1 VNQQVAATY
10 REWHEAQN
18 SLSAN
23 VDALV
28 SYHGIVELRCREYYH
43 EMHKL
48 ATKNIALQ
56 EELGKAEGLTE
67 AADRKAKELD
77 AVSTHLAERNVS
89 LQEELDL
96 AHEKIRVIEVSSCEL
111 VGGNLA
117 LQQDLYKANER
128 IRILESRVAGAD
140 PPPAD
145 ASGLENEAHELDAVD
160 RKWRNLNQLR

>member
-18 SLSAN
+18 FLWAN

-28 SYHGIVELRCREYYH
+28 SYHGIVERRCREYYH

-48 ATKNIALQ
+48 APKNIALQ
-56 EELGKAEGLTE
+56 KEVEKANGLTD
-67 AADRKAKELD
+67 AADRRAKELD

-89 LQEELDL
+89 LQEDL
-96 AHEKIRVIEVSSCEL
+96 NQAHERIRAIEVSSCEL

-117 LQQDLYKANER
+117 L
-128 IRILESRVAGAD
+128 
-140 PPPAD
+140 
-145 ASGLENEAHELDAVD
+145 
-160 RKWRNLNQLR
+160 